1 MRQNQRRVVTGI
13 AFLRNFNGSRRR
25 RMAQHVGER
34 RLLAADKQQ
43 REEQGKEGMQEA
55 AHGAAIRTQCE
66 RSINLQ
72 QQPLQVFAFGKRQI
86 DRMIGGTLQA
96 LHDARGALGVE
107 RGAGEDLLEQ
117 FRADAPGT

>member
-1 MRQNQRRVVTGI
+1 MTGRHRQRNDRNGRRRISAGEGKTGGTGMRQNQRRVVTGI

-55 AHGAAIRTQCE
+55 AHGASIRTHCPQ
-66 RSINLQ
+66 RSI
-72 QQPLQVFAFGKRQI
+72 R
-86 DRMIGGTLQA
+86 
-96 LHDARGALGVE
+96 
-107 RGAGEDLLEQ
+107 
-117 FRADAPGT
+117 